1 MKGKEFSLLSNVCVF
16 FQSILEEII
25 PISIRSIFLYRK
37 KERKGKE
44 RRMNRTFSRT
54 MARLVREK
62 KKEKKKKKEKGK
74 EAHLVPR

>member
-62 KKEKKKKKEKGK
+62 KKKEKRKKRKKEKK
-74 EAHLVPR
+74 HT